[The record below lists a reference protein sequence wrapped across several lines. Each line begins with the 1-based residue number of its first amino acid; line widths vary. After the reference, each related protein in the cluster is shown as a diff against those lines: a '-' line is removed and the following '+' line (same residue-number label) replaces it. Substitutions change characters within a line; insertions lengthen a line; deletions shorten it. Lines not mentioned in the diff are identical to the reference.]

1 MCFVLKYY
9 DKEPSSK
16 TRENSTW
23 RFYELEKLSV
33 PKLIFLKKRLLR
45 GKRELLYVVTVEVLH
60 VKTMRKRL
68 LCRNGP
74 LFEGS
79 F

>member
-16 TRENSTW
+16 TRENSTS

-33 PKLIFLKKRLLR
+33 PKLLFSEEKALERKKSTSLR
-45 GKRELLYVVTVEVLH
+45 
-60 VKTMRKRL
+60 
-68 LCRNGP
+68 
-74 LFEGS
+74 
-79 F
+79 